1 MSKGVHFHADLLCM
15 KMNSFIFQ
23 ISLKGKTNMKIE
35 GQVRIPSG
43 CAIAAVIS
51 KEGNKM
57 SGELVAGAMKPMHD
71 RSNGL
76 GGGFAGY
83 GIYPAYKDFYAL
95 HVFFDQRATR
105 KDCEVFLKERFEI
118 VKSEIIP
125 TRKIPAIID
134 EPIIWRYFVTPLQ
147 SVLANLQLDE
157 KEFVARTV
165 MKINTEMRGA
175 HVFSSGKNMGTFKAV
190 GFPEDVAVFYKLEE
204 YMGYSWTAHG
214 RYPTNTP
221 GWWGGA
227 HPFTL
232 LDYSIVHNGEISSYD
247 ANRRFIEMFGY
258 KCTLQTDT
266 EVITYILDFLVRIQG
281 LTLEEAASV
290 IAAPFWSTIQD
301 KTDPGEQEAYTYLR
315 TLFPSLLITGPFS
328 IVLGYSGGLMALND
342 RLKLRSMVVGEKDDR
357 VFIASEEAA
366 IRAMEPDAAD
376 IWAPAGGE
384 PVIVKVKEGAY

>member
-1 MSKGVHFHADLLCM
+1 M
-15 KMNSFIFQ
+15 KR
-23 ISLKGKTNMKIE
+23 LE

-43 CAIAAVIS
+43 CAVSAVIS
-51 KEGNKM
+51 RDGKPMTGEGIIASM
-57 SGELVAGAMKPMHD
+57 RPMHD

-83 GIYPAYKDFYAL
+83 GIYPEYKDFYAL
-95 HVFFDQRATR
+95 HLFFDERATR
-105 KDCEVFLKERFEI
+105 KSCEQFLKERFEI
-118 VKSEIIP
+118 VQSEIIP
-125 TRKIPAIID
+125 TRKIPAITD

-147 SVLANLQLDE
+147 SVLAAQQVDE

-165 MKINTEMRGA
+165 MKINTEMPGA
-175 HVFSSGKNMGTFKAV
+175 YVFSSGKNMGAFKAV
-190 GFPEDVAVFYKLEE
+190 GFPEDVGVFYKLEE
-204 YMGYSWTAHG
+204 YEGYSWTAHG

-266 EVITYILDFLVRIQG
+266 EVITYVMDYLLRVQG

-290 IAAPFWSTIQD
+290 IAAPFWSTIAR
-301 KTDPGEQEAYTYLR
+301 KPEEEKKKLTFLR
-315 TLFPSLLITGPFS
+315 TVFPSLLITGPFS
-328 IVLGYSGGLMALND
+328 IIFGFDGGLMALND

-366 IRAMEPDAAD
+366 IRVMEPDAEH
-376 IWAPAGGE
+376 IYAPAGGE
-384 PVIVKVKEGAY
+384 PVIVRLKEGTF